1 MCALVTGVQTCSLP
15 ISGVRLF
22 DILTDAA
29 ITLLFFLQGAKLS
42 RQALLSGAG
51 AWKLHGAV
59 LTSTFLI
66 FPLLGLGIGRL
77 HLLDPTMAAGFL
89 FLPLLPSTVQSSI
102 AFTSIARGNIA
113 AAVCRASFSNLIGAR
128 ARVGEGNSGAG
139 RVYIGARACIIK

>member
-1 MCALVTGVQTCSLP
+1 MSDLCG
-15 ISGVRLF
+15 LF
-22 DILTDAA
+22 DILTYAA
-29 ITLLFFLQGAKLS
+29 ISLPCFLQGAKLS
-42 RQALLSGAG
+42 RLSLLSGAG

-89 FLPLLPSTVQSSI
+89 FLTLLPSTVQSSI

-113 AAVCRASFSNLIGAR
+113 AAVCSASFRSEEHTSELQSLMRISYA
-128 ARVGEGNSGAG
+128 VF
-139 RVYIGARACIIK
+139 CLKKKKQHTKKTTQL